1 MKKNERKWN
10 LVQTAL
16 RLFKKKGYENVTV
29 DEICAAVGITKPTFY
44 NHVGRKEMIFVEF
57 FHNKEEMF
65 LPSARKYLSIGR
77 PAAAFQSLFTGFH
90 TIAMEMGP
98 ELLCVYMN
106 YILKNPAYADT
117 FNREHLELIESSLR
131 KLQELDIISS
141 RQAPEDLALM
151 MLQLN
156 DGLMTL
162 WAGRKG
168 SFHLVEMFQ
177 NWSRLLLGVNRIPK
191 GVLPEDESELLYS
204 SPLDPLKPLD
214 EDRSESSEPS
224 K

>member
-1 MKKNERKWN
+1 
-10 LVQTAL
+10 
-16 RLFKKKGYENVTV
+16 
-29 DEICAAVGITKPTFY
+29 
-44 NHVGRKEMIFVEF
+44 
-57 FHNKEEMF
+57 
-65 LPSARKYLSIGR
+65 
-77 PAAAFQSLFTGFH
+77 
-90 TIAMEMGP
+90 
-98 ELLCVYMN
+98 
-106 YILKNPAYADT
+106 
-117 FNREHLELIESSLR
+117 
-131 KLQELDIISS
+131 
-141 RQAPEDLALM
+141 
-151 MLQLN
+151 
-156 DGLMTL
+156 MTL